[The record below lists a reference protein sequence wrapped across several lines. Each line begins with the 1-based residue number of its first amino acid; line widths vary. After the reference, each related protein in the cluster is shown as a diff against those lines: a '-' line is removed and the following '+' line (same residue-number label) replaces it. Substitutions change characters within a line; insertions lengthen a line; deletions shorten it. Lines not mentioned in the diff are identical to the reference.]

1 MLIIGHD
8 RRLASLCVVSGR
20 RSPNAMVPHH
30 QALSSRRNRPW
41 HGDACVQAPFCG
53 KMWRGSPRRGNK
65 VFGKST
71 SLSAAEV
78 PAWGSAEQ
86 SAVTAAHV
94 SRWPATRFRLC
105 PEQSPSMAPRA
116 IPIKTTCPPP
126 ASLPATSEDRAASTP
141 TPGQCLRQPPLLKF
155 RPQKALPGQPQK
167 QSDCALCSGN
177 APYQQLPISGNMLLF
192 RRLRAKD
199 GNTLHAMKQM
209 VTRFATVANR

>member
-41 HGDACVQAPFCG
+41 HGGACFQAAFCG
-53 KMWRGSPRRGNK
+53 KMRQGSPAKGNK

-105 PEQSPSMAPRA
+105 PEQSPSIGPRA
-116 IPIKTTCPPP
+116 IPIKTTCPLEPAYRQPAKTAPHRRQRP
-126 ASLPATSEDRAASTP
+126 ASAYDSRPCSSSDLRKHSLSSLKNGRIARYAAETHRISSFQYRAI
-141 TPGQCLRQPPLLKF
+141 CF
-155 RPQKALPGQPQK
+155 Y
-167 QSDCALCSGN
+167 SG
-177 APYQQLPISGNMLLF
+177 AYGPKTEERCMP
-192 RRLRAKD
+192 
-199 GNTLHAMKQM
+199 
-209 VTRFATVANR
+209 